1 MAKQKGYDFRRTLV
15 STTGLGVMLAIL
27 ILLNVIVSYANIR
40 WDATEDKIYSL
51 SEGTRNILAE
61 MQEPVTAKF
70 FFSRSRRDLPN
81 HIKIYARRVRDF
93 LSEYERASH
102 GKMDVEVFDPQP
114 DSDEEEWAEKYGLR
128 AMRTAAGN
136 KIFAGLVF
144 VAADQE
150 EMIEWLDPA
159 REELLEYDITRI
171 IHRLQFYEKKVIGIL
186 SSLPVTGPQRRM
198 PARRP
203 PPGGKAWFFVNE
215 LRKTYEVR
223 SISPEAKR
231 IDPDI
236 NLLMVIHPKGFSDQ
250 AQYAIDQY
258 ILAGGNAFIFADP
271 SCISEGRGR
280 QQFGASA
287 MSSLDKLF
295 TAWGLE
301 MESGKAVADLDQ
313 TTRVRTGSNKVED
326 NPVWISARGEAF
338 NAEDI
343 VTARLESMLFPV
355 AGALQKTTDSP
366 YEVQPLVQSGTNAG
380 LINAFVAGFG
390 AETIRSDISPT
401 GERFNLAV
409 RLRGKFKSAF
419 PDGRPQVEKEGSKP
433 ESESEE
439 IPPAEHREAAKEKST
454 VIIVADADL
463 LADRFYVQR
472 SNLLGFEVSK
482 MFNDN
487 LNFVANACE
496 ILTGSDELI
505 GLRSRGKFERPFST
519 VNELKRRAQERW
531 LTKEKELLKQIEA
544 TNSKLRKLEQQKDSS
559 QKLIIS
565 PEQEAEVTKFRERKS
580 RIKDELKEVRKKLR
594 ADIVRL
600 GNILKAINIFLMP
613 LLVSLAGM
621 LFAVHKQRRMRRK

>member
-1 MAKQKGYDFRRTLV
+1 MAGQKGYDFRRTLV
-15 STTGLGVMLAIL
+15 STTGVGVLLAIL

-61 MQEPVTAKF
+61 MTEPVTAKF

-81 HIKIYARRVRDF
+81 HLKIYARRVRDF
-93 LSEYERASH
+93 LGEYEHASR
-102 GKMDVEVFDPQP
+102 GKIKVEVFDPGP

-128 AMRTAAGN
+128 AVRTAAGN

-144 VAADQE
+144 VAADRE
-150 EMIEWLDPA
+150 ETIEWLDPA

-171 IHRLQFYEKKVIGIL
+171 IHRLQSYEKKIVGVL
-186 SSLPVTGPQRRM
+186 SSLPVTGAGRRM
-198 PARRP
+198 PGRRQP
-203 PPGGKAWFFVNE
+203 QGGDAWFFVKE

-223 SISPEAKR
+223 SLSLEAKR
-231 IDPDI
+231 IDPGI
-236 NLLMVIHPKGFSDQ
+236 NLLMVIHPKGFSPQ
-250 AQYAIDQY
+250 VQYAIDQY
-258 ILAGGNAFIFADP
+258 ILAGGNALIFVDP
-271 SCISEGRGR
+271 SCVSDRRGR
-280 QQFGASA
+280 QQFGPSA

-295 TAWGLE
+295 AAWGLNLE
-301 MESGKAVADLDQ
+301 TGKAVADLDQ

-343 VTARLESMLFPV
+343 VTSRLESMLFPV
-355 AGALQKTTDSP
+355 AGALQETADSF
-366 YEVQPLVQSGTNAG
+366 YEVEPLIRSGTNAG

-390 AETIRSDISPT
+390 AESIRSDITPT

-419 PDGRPQVEKEGSKP
+419 PDGPPEGEKEESKADP
-433 ESESEE
+433 ESGE
-439 IPPAEHREAAKEKST
+439 IPQAEHRDTAEGKST
-454 VIIVADADL
+454 VIIVADADM

-472 SNLLGFEVSK
+472 SNFLGFDVSK
-482 MFNDN
+482 VFNDN

-496 ILTGSDELI
+496 ILTGSDDLI
-505 GLRSRGKFERPFST
+505 GLRSRGKFERPFTT
-519 VNELKRRAQERW
+519 VTELKRRAQERW
-531 LTKEKELLKQIEA
+531 LAKEKELLKQIEA

-565 PEQEAEVTKFRERKS
+565 PEQEAEITKFRERKS

-594 ADIVRL
+594 ADIVQL

-613 LLVSLAGM
+613 LMVSLAGM